1 MQSHPPSPHLG
12 LGTVAAPSPRPRY
25 SRCPPP
31 HLGVSTVAAAPAGE
45 VAVIDALLVSAAV
58 EVVHQEDA
66 GAEAGVGDHLVTA
79 AAVWSVTGLL
89 QSVYFQKRTV
99 RSPHSS
105 SLRTGNAN
113 VPIKNRSKVFQRHL
127 LLTSLVST
135 HLGGAERVAQVATYD
150 VTTHLGGAERVAQV
164 ATYDVT
170 IHLGGAERVA
180 QVATYDVTPLT
191 SEAPSG

>member
-1 MQSHPPSPHLG
+1 M
-12 LGTVAAPSPRPRY
+12 
-25 SRCPPP
+25 
-31 HLGVSTVAAAPAGE
+31 
-45 VAVIDALLVSAAV
+45 
-58 EVVHQEDA
+58 
-66 GAEAGVGDHLVTA
+66 TA

-105 SLRTGNAN
+105 SLRAGNAN

-180 QVATYDVTPLT
+180 QVATYDVTTHLGGAERVAQVATYDVTTHLGGAERVAQVATYDVTPLT